1 MKNNHRLRITFV
13 SICVLISGTAIVV
26 SILKIINSPEYS
38 VVDHLKTVTIKAE
51 RGNIYTQDYQLLAV
65 TSSRYE
71 LRFDG
76 TYLSATEK
84 ELSVLAADLA
94 RIFKNKTQED
104 YLNELL
110 RAKNKKYFLL
120 KRDASLLE
128 IEKIKKINFYKKS
141 LNGGL
146 IIVQYSTREK
156 PNKNSASR
164 TIGDLFKDNNTPI
177 YGLEYSY
184 NSNLMGING
193 RHLVLHEPGIDRK
206 IKSSDNTPP
215 TPGKDL
221 ITTLELDYQDIL
233 DQALLR
239 QLENYEATF
248 GMAILMEVKTG
259 KIKAITNLDKTKSNK
274 YAETF
279 NYAVSHQMEP
289 GSTFKLASI
298 MAYLEDFNGNIE
310 DTIDCKYGK
319 YKFKGAPIVTTDSES
334 LGVVSLKEAFAES
347 SNIGMGRLIMNNY
360 SVNPENFLNRI
371 FNFGLGDKS
380 KIDLNGVP
388 KPNLS
393 FPGDPSWSGISLPW
407 MSFGYGFSLTA
418 LDILTFY
425 NSVANDGYFV
435 PPYLGNS
442 LRQGSEFFEIER
454 DNLPQTICSASTI
467 RKAHIL
473 LREVVLTGTG
483 SVLNSLPFPVSGKTG
498 TAVKHYSTPQKN
510 KQYQSSF
517 AGFFP
522 SDQPKYSCIVIIDS
536 PNPKIGFYGS
546 EVAVPV
552 FKEIANK
559 IYLKEGI
566 KWNSP
571 NINMNTDWYSSIS
584 EILQKQNESNHSKAV
599 KKGFYPSVIGMHV
612 REATRIL
619 ERSGYKVFIKGKY
632 GNVIKQYPKPNT
644 PIKNNQAITLFI

>member
-13 SICVLISGTAIVV
+13 SICVLISSTAIVV
-26 SILKIINSPEYS
+26 SILKIINSSEYS

-84 ELSVLAADLA
+84 ELSVLAGDLA

-110 RAKNKKYFLL
+110 KAKNKKYFLL

-128 IEKIKKINFYKKS
+128 IEKIKKINFYKKY

-146 IIVQYSTREK
+146 IIVQYSSREK

-193 RHLVLHEPGIDRK
+193 RHLVLHEPGLDRK

-215 TPGKDL
+215 TSGKDL

-248 GMAILMEVKTG
+248 GIAILMEVKTG

-334 LGVVSLKEAFAES
+334 LRVVSLKEAFAES
-347 SNIGMGRLIMNNY
+347 SNIGIGRLIMNNY
-360 SVNPENFLNRI
+360 STNPENFLNRI

-388 KPNLS
+388 KPNIS
-393 FPGDPSWSGISLPW
+393 FPSDPSWSGISLPW

-435 PPYLGNS
+435 PPYLGNF
-442 LRQGSEFFEIER
+442 LRQGSEFFEI
-454 DNLPQTICSASTI
+454 
-467 RKAHIL
+467 
-473 LREVVLTGTG
+473 
-483 SVLNSLPFPVSGKTG
+483 
-498 TAVKHYSTPQKN
+498 
-510 KQYQSSF
+510 
-517 AGFFP
+517 
-522 SDQPKYSCIVIIDS
+522 
-536 PNPKIGFYGS
+536 
-546 EVAVPV
+546 
-552 FKEIANK
+552 
-559 IYLKEGI
+559 
-566 KWNSP
+566 
-571 NINMNTDWYSSIS
+571 
-584 EILQKQNESNHSKAV
+584 
-599 KKGFYPSVIGMHV
+599 
-612 REATRIL
+612 
-619 ERSGYKVFIKGKY
+619 
-632 GNVIKQYPKPNT
+632 
-644 PIKNNQAITLFI
+644 